1 MEAGFHAL
9 NATVNDLLSFAAHQD
24 PQRETF
30 LVCDLVNEV
39 CDSLTTQLDAQAIEV
54 ERDVPPNTLL
64 NADREMMQQAI
75 LNLVLN
81 AVDAMPKGGHL
92 VITSYEGPFGF
103 ELEIADSGPGLS
115 EEEKKRLFDPFFST
129 KSTGN
134 GLGLS
139 VVSRIAKSHGGTV
152 SATNCP
158 EGGAAFTIL
167 IPGKTRGA
175 AAA

>member
-1 MEAGFHAL
+1 
-9 NATVNDLLSFAAHQD
+9 VNDLLSFTAYQD

-39 CDSLTTQLDAQAIEV
+39 CDSLEPQIDAQAIEV
-54 ERDVPPNTLL
+54 DRDVPPHTLL
-64 NADREMMQQAI
+64 HADREMMQRAI
-75 LNLVLN
+75 LNLVRN

-115 EEEKKRLFDPFFST
+115 EVEKKQLFEPSYST
-129 KSTGN
+129 KSTGS

-139 VVSRIAKSHGGTV
+139 VVSRIAESHGGTV
-152 SATNCP
+152 SAINCP
-158 EGGAAFTIL
+158 EGGAAFTIR
-167 IPGKTRGA
+167 IPSKTRGA

>member
-1 MEAGFHAL
+1 
-9 NATVNDLLSFAAHQD
+9 VNDLLSFAAYQD

-39 CDSLTTQLDAQAIEV
+39 CDSLEPQLDAQAIEV
-54 ERDVPPNTLL
+54 DRDVPPHTLL
-64 NADREMMQQAI
+64 HADREMMQQAI

-115 EEEKKRLFDPFFST
+115 EVEKKQLFEPSYST
-129 KSTGN
+129 KSTGS

-139 VVSRIAKSHGGTV
+139 VVSRIAESHGGTV
-152 SATNCP
+152 SAINCP
-158 EGGAAFTIL
+158 EGGAAFTIR
-167 IPGKTRGA
+167 IPSKTRGA

>member
-1 MEAGFHAL
+1 M
-9 NATVNDLLSFAAHQD
+9 NDLLSFTAYQD

-39 CDSLTTQLDAQAIEV
+39 CDSLEPQLDAQAIEV
-54 ERDVPPNTLL
+54 DRDVTTHTLL
-64 NADREMMQQAI
+64 HADREMMQRAI

-115 EEEKKRLFDPFFST
+115 EDEKKWLFEPSYST
-129 KSTGN
+129 KSTGS

-139 VVSRIAKSHGGTV
+139 VVSRIAESHGGTV
-152 SATNCP
+152 SAINCP
-158 EGGAAFTIL
+158 EGGAAFTIR
-167 IPGKTRGA
+167 IPSKTRGA

>member
-1 MEAGFHAL
+1 
-9 NATVNDLLSFAAHQD
+9 VNDLLSFTAYQN

-39 CDSLTTQLDAQAIEV
+39 CDSLQLQLDAQAIEV
-54 ERDVPPNTLL
+54 DRDVPPHTLL
-64 NADREMMQQAI
+64 HADREMIQQAI

-81 AVDAMPKGGHL
+81 AVDVMPKGGHL

-115 EEEKKRLFDPFFST
+115 EDEKKRLFEPSYST
-129 KSTGN
+129 KSTSSGS
-134 GLGLS
+134 GLS

-152 SATNCP
+152 SAINCP
-158 EGGAAFTIL
+158 EGGAAFTIR
-167 IPGKTRGA
+167 IPSKTRGA